1 MSIRATDTAADERFM
16 TLALRLARRGLG
28 QVWPSVAVGCVLV
41 KDGAVIAQ
49 GWTQAGGRPHAEI
62 HALAQAGEA
71 ARGSTAYVSL
81 EPCAHYGRADPCCD
95 ALVAAGIAR
104 AVIALEDP
112 DPRTSGQGIAR
123 MRAGGIQVD
132 VGTLAEEAS
141 AVAAGFLLRVTLGR
155 PLVTVKIA
163 TSLDGRIAAHTGASR
178 WITGE
183 QARAFGHRLRAEHDA
198 IAVGG
203 ATALMDD
210 PALDCR
216 LPGLAHRSPVRV
228 IIDGRL
234 SLPLTAQVVRSAS
247 WHPTWVLTRTD
258 SDKDRQRALKD
269 AGVRV
274 LTVPLHDGQMD
285 LPKALALLGE
295 YGLTRLLVEGGGR
308 LIAGLLS
315 ADLIDALHW
324 FRAPSV
330 IGGDGISSIAAY
342 GVDTPDLARRF
353 RRVDTLFLGEDL
365 LESYTIER

>member
-1 MSIRATDTAADERFM
+1 M
-16 TLALRLARRGLG
+16 TLALRLARRGWG
-28 QVWPSVAVGCVLV
+28 QVWPSVSVGCLLV
-41 KDGAVIAQ
+41 KDGAIIAQ

-62 HALAQAGEA
+62 HALTQAGDA
-71 ARGSTAYVSL
+71 ARGATAYVTL
-81 EPCAHYGRADPCCD
+81 EPCAHHGRAGPCCD
-95 ALVAAGIAR
+95 ALVEAGVTR
-104 AVIALEDP
+104 AVIAMEDP
-112 DPRTSGQGIAR
+112 DPRTCGQGIAR

-132 VGTLAEEAS
+132 LGVMAEEAQ

-178 WITGE
+178 WITGP

-210 PALDCR
+210 PTLDCR
-216 LPGLAHRSPVRV
+216 LPGLGHRSPVRV

-234 SLPLTAQVVRSAS
+234 SLPLTSQMVRTAS
-247 WHPTWVLTRTD
+247 WHPTWVLTRQD

-274 LTVPLHDGQMD
+274 FTVPIHDGQMD
-285 LPKALALLGE
+285 LPNALAILGE
-295 YGLTRLLVEGGGR
+295 MGLTRLLVEGGGR
-308 LIAGLLS
+308 LIAGLLG

-330 IGGDGISSIAAY
+330 IGGDGIPAIAAY
-342 GVDTPDLARRF
+342 GVDAPDLARRF
-353 RRVDTLFLGEDL
+353 RRVDTVFLGEDL
-365 LESYTIER
+365 LESFTVER